1 MVQYWSSKPKATKSQ
16 PTAEEG
22 FGDQI
27 LWCCQQ
33 RKCRILHCAYKKR
46 GSETTGRGENH
57 YHDTNYKKIGFLL
70 LSQASISSTL
80 ENPQIFIS
88 YME

>member
-1 MVQYWSSKPKATKSQ
+1 VIKYYGVASKESVESS
-16 PTAEEG
+16 
-22 FGDQI
+22 I
-27 LWCCQQ
+27 V
-33 RKCRILHCAYKKR
+33 AYKKR

-88 YME
+88 FME